1 MTHPGQFASAL
12 ALIEPLRSGW
22 LAVACGLVRVA
33 VAGVL
38 SGRSSGGCAG
48 GLCGGRGLGGGRFP
62 GLSGAA
68 AWFRV
73 IPRRAL
79 VRVLL
84 MGFR

>member
-1 MTHPGQFASAL
+1 MADVVEVPCA
-12 ALIEPLRSGW
+12 
-22 LAVACGLVRVA
+22 
-33 VAGVL
+33 
-38 SGRSSGGCAG
+38 SGRLHA
-48 GLCGGRGLGGGRFP
+48 GGGRFP